1 MNFVIDIETDGLY
14 NQVTKIHCL
23 SYHNLDTAEHGTL
36 TDYQEIKDFLNQED
50 FTFIGH
56 NIIRYDIPVLEKIL
70 GITYNNNIIDTLS
83 ISWYLF
89 PDRHKHGLESYGED
103 FNIPK
108 PIINDW
114 HNLNIEDYKNR
125 CETDVKIN
133 TALWL
138 FQKDYLEQLY
148 PDGYKRLVGYLNF
161 KFKCLLEQE
170 MVGITLNTQ
179 LCSNTKEELEKLIEE
194 KVKILV
200 KAMPKEIGKVIRKKP
215 TVLYKKDGSLS
226 AHGTSWFKLLEE
238 LNLPLGTEEVYEEP
252 NPGSSNQL
260 KKWLTSLGWKPTT
273 FKVSKATGEKVA
285 QVSLPNGGGICPSV
299 KELYPIEPS
308 LEELE
313 GLFMLQHRL
322 GIIKSFENN
331 KDENDKIYATAHGYS
346 NTLRLC
352 HSVPIVNLPSVFKPY
367 GKEIRGCLK
376 TPSNAHIMFGADIS
390 ALEDSSK
397 QHYMYFFDPEYVKQ
411 MRVPGFDP
419 HIDIAI
425 LSELMSKEQAD
436 TFKMLDKKEDK
447 TPEEKKEYAILKDIR
462 SDAKTINFAG
472 VYGAGPP
479 KIAETLKKPLAFAE
493 KLHKT
498 YWERNKAVKQVA
510 NSTTIKEVNKR
521 KWQYNPIS
529 GFWYYLKAEKDRFST
544 LNQGSGSY
552 IFDTWLRK
560 MRDKL
565 EPIGVHII
573 LQYHDEAAG
582 ICLKFQKPQVESII
596 AQAMDELNEELKLN
610 VPIGFSIDWGNNY
623 GDVH

>member
-179 LCSNTKEELEKLIEE
+179 LCSNTKEELERLIEE

-200 KAMPKEIGKVIRKKP
+200 KAMPKKIGKVIRKKP

-238 LNLPLGTEEVYEEP
+238 LNLPLGTEEIYEEP

-260 KKWLTSLGWKPTT
+260 KKWLTSLGWRPTT

-425 LSELMSKEQAD
+425 LSELMSKKQAD

-462 SDAKTINFAG
+462 SDAKTINFSAI
-472 VYGAGPP
+472 YGAGPP

-510 NSTTIKEVNKR
+510 NSTTIKEVNRK

-529 GFWYYLKAEKDRFST
+529 GFWYYLKAEKDRFSV

-560 MRDKL
+560 IKEKL
-565 EPIGVHII
+565 EPLGIHII
-573 LQYHDEAAG
+573 LQYHDECGG